1 MGTVNPRPSQRRP
14 APWRPHFGSS
24 SPVSVAASVRGQTS
38 ARRSW
43 PRVEMRQELPVSIP
57 SRFLAVRKLTS
68 ASGSPRL
75 KSSTVDGGTT
85 VGRLASVP
93 IAVACSFPPVSNIDE
108 LRNKVQPT
116 WFETTSDC
124 SDTSAAKTA
133 PILFKGEGDAPM
145 KICVQGE
152 DGGFALRDG

>member
-68 ASGSPRL
+68 ASGFPRL
-75 KSSTVDGGTT
+75 KSSPVDGGTT

-93 IAVACSFPPVSNIDE
+93 IAVACSFPPRATLPSLEIRFSLLGSRPHLTVLIHLQ
-108 LRNKVQPT
+108 LRLPQFCSKAR
-116 WFETTSDC
+116 ETP
-124 SDTSAAKTA
+124 K
-133 PILFKGEGDAPM
+133 
-145 KICVQGE
+145 
-152 DGGFALRDG
+152 

>member
-57 SRFLAVRKLTS
+57 SLFLAVRKLTS

-75 KSSTVDGGTT
+75 KSSPVDGGTT

-93 IAVACSFPPVSNIDE
+93 IAV
-108 LRNKVQPT
+108 
-116 WFETTSDC
+116 DC

-152 DGGFALRDG
+152 DGGFALRDGKISTCSLGCCFFYERPN